1 MRLRKVKNAD
11 EILASRSDI
20 FIENPSANKGKW
32 KQIFKNDNPIYLEIG
47 MGKGQFI
54 YKHAMTNLQINYIG
68 LEIEKSVLA
77 KAVGKIEAIDNL
89 FIINYD
95 ATNIKDIFA
104 DNEVDRIYLNFS
116 DPWPKNRHSKR
127 RLTEN
132 SFLDNY
138 RDILA
143 KDAIIAF
150 KTDNRHLF
158 EFSLQELN
166 NTNWK
171 FERISLNL
179 HEDFDDI
186 ITTEY
191 EDKFNKENKIIYFVE
206 VKNGKNET
214 I

>member
-20 FIENPSANKGKW
+20 FIENPSENKGKW
-32 KQIFKNDNPIYLEIG
+32 KQVFKNDNPIYLEIG

>member
-20 FIENPSANKGKW
+20 FIENPSENKGKW

-191 EDKFNKENKIIYFVE
+191 EDKFIKENKIIYFVE

>member
-1 MRLRKVKNAD
+1 MRLRNVKNAD
-11 EILASRSDI
+11 EILSSRKDI
-20 FIENPSANKGKW
+20 FIENPYAFKGIW
-32 KQIFKNDNPIYLEIG
+32 KQVFKNDNPIYLEIG

-54 YKHAMTNLQINYIG
+54 YKNALVNPDINFIG
-68 LEIEKSVLA
+68 LELEKSVLT
-77 KAVGKIEAIDNL
+77 KAVNKIETIDNL
-89 FIINYD
+89 YIINYD
-95 ATNIKDIFA
+95 AANIKDVFA

-127 RLTEN
+127 RLTQN
-132 SFLDNY
+132 TFLENY
-138 RDILA
+138 REILT
-143 KDAIIAF
+143 KDGLIAF

-171 FERISLNL
+171 FEKISLNL

-191 EDKFNKENKIIYFVE
+191 EDKFIKENKIIYFVE

>member
-20 FIENPSANKGKW
+20 FIENPSENKGKW